1 MRQRKMWLLEIAL
14 LLSGL
19 AVAQQE
25 VTLRLCYQPGQTLV
39 YKITLDGTV
48 NLVSEIGVAT
58 DLRFKGKLTQEQ
70 VVREVGEDGRAVVL
84 VTVTGEMELLSPA
97 EGTQPSMQKVLPTKV
112 LLTIMPDGRVVE
124 IKRVREEGEK
134 SESSDEQMKLMQDP
148 FQALTMGAEAISLLP
163 SPLPPKPIKVGET
176 WDLTGTV
183 PVPVAS
189 GQPVS
194 ANVIGQGKLLAI
206 ERKEDKEFAVTEVQ
220 TEVPKL
226 GDVVTKMLP
235 LKEMGIEMEAK
246 GGNKTIAKNW
256 YDLSQGL
263 LTKREVSSETKMTVV
278 ISMPANVGGGVMSL
292 QSHTKLKSVT
302 ELVEVKPKAP
312 AP

>member
-1 MRQRKMWLLEIAL
+1 MRQRQMWLLEIAL

-97 EGTQPSMQKVLPTKV
+97 EGTQPSTQKIHPTKV

-134 SESSDEQMKLMQDP
+134 SEADEQMKLMQDP
-148 FQALTMGAEAISLLP
+148 FQALTMGAGAMSLLP
-163 SPLPPKPIKVGET
+163 SPLPTKPIKVGET

-189 GQPVS
+189 GQAVS
-194 ANVIGQGKLLAI
+194 AKVMGQGKLLAI

-220 TEVPKL
+220 TEVPEL
-226 GDVVTKMLP
+226 GEVVTKMLP
-235 LKEMGIEMEAK
+235 LKEMGIEMDAK

>member
-1 MRQRKMWLLEIAL
+1 MRQRQMWLLEIAL

-97 EGTQPSMQKVLPTKV
+97 EGTQPSTQKIPPTKV

-134 SESSDEQMKLMQDP
+134 SEADEQMKLMQDP
-148 FQALTMGAEAISLLP
+148 FQALTMGAGAMSLLP
-163 SPLPPKPIKVGET
+163 SPLPTKPIKVGET

-189 GQPVS
+189 GQAVS
-194 ANVIGQGKLLAI
+194 AKVMGQGKLLAI

-220 TEVPKL
+220 TEVPEL
-226 GDVVTKMLP
+226 GEVVTKMLP
-235 LKEMGIEMEAK
+235 LKEMGIEMDAK